1 MAYNDYGY
9 ASDSPCHMLGRILP
23 VVEGMVGPLPA
34 GARILDIGCGN
45 GALAAHFLARGMQ
58 VVGVDLSESGIS
70 IARKKYPQGRF
81 EILNAEGDLLES
93 LGAEPFDVVIS
104 TEVIEHLYDPRAFA
118 RTAFAAVRPGGR
130 FVCTTPYHGYAKNLA
145 LSLAGKWDS
154 HANPLW
160 DGGHIKLF
168 SRRTLGRLLEEAGFL
183 NIRFTGIG
191 RLPYLWMSMA
201 MAGDRPATGRNEPRP
216 DLRRP

>member
-1 MAYNDYGY
+1 MSYNDYGY
-9 ASDSPCHMLGRILP
+9 KSDAACHMLGRILP
-23 VVEGMVGPLPA
+23 VVERMLGPLPL
-34 GARILDIGCGN
+34 GSRILDIGCGN
-45 GALAAHFLARGMQ
+45 GALAAHFLAKGMR

-70 IARKKYPQGRF
+70 IARSRYPQGRF
-81 EILNAEGDLLES
+81 EVLSAEGDLVRALD
-93 LGAEPFDVVIS
+93 ADPFDAVIS
-104 TEVIEHLYDPRAFA
+104 TEVIEHLYDPRAFT

-145 LSLAGKWDS
+145 LSLAGHWDS

-168 SRRTLGRLLEEAGFL
+168 SRRTLGRLLDEAGFE
-183 NIRFTGIG
+183 NITFAGIG

-201 MAGDRPATGRNEPRP
+201 MGGDRPAAGRN
-216 DLRRP
+216 